1 MDKNI
6 KMISAKLAL
15 PYIKDNMIVGLGGGT
30 TMGYVVN
37 FLEKNKVSKIK
48 IVTPSQHTKE
58 LCLEA
63 GYEVIDTGMIN
74 HVDVAFDGCDYVDEN
89 LYALKSGGGIHT
101 DEKLIAKMADD
112 YILLVDESK
121 VEKKLSFV
129 TPIVLECIPSSRRY
143 VEMEVQ
149 KLGGKAVPRTS
160 YAKDGFTLSDHGNLL
175 MDAEFDEVDDI
186 PLLNQKLKN
195 ICGVVETSLFTDEV
209 TKVLIASNEGYKV
222 MKRC

>member
-37 FLEKNKVSKIK
+37 FLEK
-48 IVTPSQHTKE
+48 
-58 LCLEA
+58 
-63 GYEVIDTGMIN
+63 
-74 HVDVAFDGCDYVDEN
+74 
-89 LYALKSGGGIHT
+89 
-101 DEKLIAKMADD
+101 
-112 YILLVDESK
+112 
-121 VEKKLSFV
+121 KLSFV

-143 VEMEVQ
+143 VEME
-149 KLGGKAVPRTS
+149 
-160 YAKDGFTLSDHGNLL
+160 
-175 MDAEFDEVDDI
+175 DI
-186 PLLNQKLKN
+186 PLLNKKFKD
-195 ICGVVETSLFTDEV
+195 ICGVVETSLFTEEV

>member
-37 FLEKNKVSKIK
+37 FLEK
-48 IVTPSQHTKE
+48 
-58 LCLEA
+58 
-63 GYEVIDTGMIN
+63 
-74 HVDVAFDGCDYVDEN
+74 
-89 LYALKSGGGIHT
+89 
-101 DEKLIAKMADD
+101 
-112 YILLVDESK
+112 
-121 VEKKLSFV
+121 KLSFV

-149 KLGGKAVPRTS
+149 KLGGKAAPRTS

-175 MDAEFDEVDDI
+175 MDAEFDEVEDI
-186 PLLNQKLKN
+186 PLLNKKLKD
-195 ICGVVETSLFTDEV
+195 ICGGVETSLFTDEV
-209 TKVLIASNEGYKV
+209 TKVLVASNEGYKV

>member
-149 KLGGKAVPRTS
+149 KLGGKAATRTS
-160 YAKDGFTLSDHGNLL
+160 YAKDGFTVSDHGNLL
-175 MDAEFDEVDDI
+175 IDAEFDEVEDI
-186 PLLNQKLKN
+186 SLLNQKLKN

>member
-1 MDKNI
+1 
-6 KMISAKLAL
+6 
-15 PYIKDNMIVGLGGGT
+15 
-30 TMGYVVN
+30 
-37 FLEKNKVSKIK
+37 
-48 IVTPSQHTKE
+48 
-58 LCLEA
+58 
-63 GYEVIDTGMIN
+63 
-74 HVDVAFDGCDYVDEN
+74 
-89 LYALKSGGGIHT
+89 
-101 DEKLIAKMADD
+101 MADD

-121 VEKKLSFV
+121 LEKKLSFV

-149 KLGGKAVPRTS
+149 KLGGKAAPRTS

-175 MDAEFDEVDDI
+175 MDAEFDEVEDI
-186 PLLNQKLKN
+186 PLLNKKLKD